1 MMNGIMQD
9 LRYGWRTLAK
19 SPGFTAV
26 AVLTLALGIGA
37 NSSIFS
43 LINAV
48 LLRPLPF
55 NEPERLVM
63 VWERRATSTDS
74 NLPISGHEFVA
85 WREQSRSFEK
95 TAIFTGDGFTLTGA
109 GDPTSISAVRA
120 SSDFFLVL
128 GVEPILGRTFSPGED
143 QTGSD
148 SVVVLNS
155 SLWKRR
161 FGADPDIVGKTI
173 VLSDQKYTVIGVME
187 RKCVGNWLNSD
198 PDVWLPLDLP
208 REAQRVGKHGNNVI
222 ARLKPDVTLEQ
233 AQSDL
238 AQVAGRLEQQYP
250 DNNVGH
256 SVKID
261 SLREDIV
268 GGVRP
273 ALIVLFG
280 AVGFVLLIAC
290 ANVANLLLTRAAA
303 RQKEIAIRTA
313 LGAGRLRLVRQMLT
327 ESCLLAVMGGG
338 IGVLLALWIIDL
350 LPKVKAV
357 NIPRIEQIGIDG
369 RVLAVTLGLS
379 LLTGIITGL
388 IPALRTSNLNLSQSL
403 NDGTRTSAGPRRR
416 RIGSALVVVEIALA
430 LVLLAGGG
438 LMLKSFVRLV
448 NVDPGFDPGHVLR
461 LDLSLPGPR
470 YPGPQQQKRFYG
482 ELVER
487 LKALPGVETVG
498 ATSQTP
504 LSPGDNWGPVVIDGR
519 PAPSP
524 GQQPYAAMR
533 SVSCDYF
540 RAMRIP
546 LRKGR
551 FFTDSDARIALPVMR
566 WFDQQPYPQHYNESQ
581 PAPAIIIN
589 ETMARKFFPDEDPV
603 GQRIRIIA
611 SPWLTI
617 VGVVGD
623 VRHTGLSTQ
632 PNPEMYL
639 SDLQEPSGSMAVMVK
654 TSGDPLNLAAAV
666 REQVMAV
673 DRDQPVTIATMD
685 QIFSDSVGG
694 QRFNMLLLSIF
705 AGLALLL
712 AVVGVFGVINYSVA
726 QRTREIGVRIALGA
740 GRADILRL
748 VVGQGLVLA
757 LLGVSIG
764 LGGAFALT
772 RLISGLLFGVSPTD
786 PFTFT
791 FVSLLL
797 TGVALLATYIPARR
811 AMNVDP
817 MVALRNE

>member
-1 MMNGIMQD
+1 MNGVMQD
-9 LRYGWRTLAK
+9 LRYGWRALVK

-26 AVLTLALGIGA
+26 AILTLALGIGA

-55 NEPERLVM
+55 DEPERLVM
-63 VWERRATSTDS
+63 VWERRASSNDS
-74 NLPISGHEFVA
+74 NLPISVHEFVA
-85 WREQSRSFEK
+85 WREQGRSFEK
-95 TAIFTGDGFTLTGA
+95 IAIFTGDGFTLTGA
-109 GDPTSISAVRA
+109 GDPATLNAVRA
-120 SSDFFLVL
+120 SSDFFSVL
-128 GVEPILGRTFSPGED
+128 GVEPILGRTFAAGED
-143 QTGSD
+143 QTGSEP
-148 SVVVLNS
+148 VVVVNS

-173 VLSDQKYTVIGVME
+173 VLSDQKYSVIGVME
-187 RKCVGNWLNSD
+187 RKCVGAWLNSD
-198 PDVWLPLDLP
+198 PDVWIPLDLP

-233 AQSDL
+233 AQADL
-238 AQVAGRLEQQYP
+238 AQVASRLEQQYP

-261 SLREDIV
+261 SLHEDIV

-273 ALIVLFG
+273 ALVVLFG

-313 LGAGRLRLVRQMLT
+313 LGAGRFRLVRQMLI
-327 ESCLLAVMGGG
+327 ESCLLAAMGGG
-338 IGVLLALWIIDL
+338 IGVLLALWIIEL
-350 LPKVKAV
+350 LPKIKAV
-357 NIPRIEQIGIDG
+357 NIPRIEQVGIDG

-379 LLTGIITGL
+379 LLTGVITGL

-403 NDGTRTSAGPRRR
+403 NDGARTSAGPGRR
-416 RIGSALVVVEIALA
+416 RIGSMLVVLEVALA

-448 NVDPGFDPGHVLR
+448 NVDPGFETRNVLR

-470 YPGPQQQKRFYG
+470 YAKPQQQTKFYG
-482 ELVER
+482 ELMER

-504 LSPGDNWGPVVIDGR
+504 LSPGDNWGPVAIDGR
-519 PAPSP
+519 PAPAP
-524 GQQPYAAMR
+524 GQEPYAAMR
-533 SVSCDYF
+533 SVSSDYF
-540 RAMRIP
+540 RTMRIP

-551 FFTDSDARIALPVMR
+551 YFTETDARIALPVMR
-566 WFDQQPYPQHYNESQ
+566 WFDQQPYPQHYNDPQ

-589 ETMARKFFPDEDPV
+589 ETMARKFFADEDPM
-603 GQRIRIIA
+603 GQRIRIIS

-617 VGVVGD
+617 VGIVGD

-639 SDLQEPSGSMAVMVK
+639 SDLQEPSDSMAVMVK
-654 TSGDPLNLAAAV
+654 TAGDPLNLAAAV
-666 REQVMAV
+666 REQVMAL
-673 DRDQPVTIATMD
+673 DRDQPVAITTMD
-685 QIFSDSVGG
+685 DIFSASVGG

-705 AGLALLL
+705 GALALIL

-726 QRTREIGVRIALGA
+726 HRTREIGLRIALGA
-740 GRADILRL
+740 RRTDILQL
-748 VVGQGLVLA
+748 VIGQGLVLA
-757 LLGVSIG
+757 LLGVGIG

-786 PFTFT
+786 PLTFVV
-791 FVSLLL
+791 VSLLL

-817 MVALRNE
+817 MVALRCE